1 MKTKQ
6 DVIKYLTEQLQ
17 NMNMTLVLSESDKVG
32 ASFIYNKYDRSRA
45 QIKLNTNRYTL
56 DELIA
61 VALHELGHARMYQK
75 YSIREYQSK
84 RVEWHEVG
92 AWDIAFYEA
101 EKLGIKINADVMV
114 RGLTSYD
121 VGIEHIEGL
130 VKKWNHCLYLVSY
143 A

>member
-6 DVIKYLTEQLQ
+6 DIINYVSEQLKG
-17 NMNMTLVLSESDKVG
+17 MRMTLMLTDCPSVNGKFV
-32 ASFIYNKYDRSRA
+32 YNKYDRSRA
-45 QIKLNTNRYTL
+45 HVKLNPHIYTT

-61 VALHELGHARMYQK
+61 VALHELGHARMFAK
-75 YSIREYQSK
+75 YSIREYRSK
-84 RVEWHEVG
+84 RLEWHEVG
-92 AWDIAFYEA
+92 AWDIAFHEA
-101 EKLGIKINADVMV
+101 EKLGIKISGDMMV

-121 VGIEHIEGL
+121 VGIEHIERL